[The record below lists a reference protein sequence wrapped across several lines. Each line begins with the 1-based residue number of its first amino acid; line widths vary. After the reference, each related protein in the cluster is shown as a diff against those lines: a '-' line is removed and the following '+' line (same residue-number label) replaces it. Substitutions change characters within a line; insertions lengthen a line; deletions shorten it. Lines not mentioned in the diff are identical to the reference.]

1 MKKDKNSIA
10 VIGQGFVGGSLT
22 QVFSE
27 RGFIVYTCDKK
38 GISAPGSYNGSV
50 WSLKSMV
57 DFAERVSPTKDHCFL
72 STYFVCVPTPMRK
85 TGAAD
90 LSIVE
95 SVLQELANIPG
106 ERVAVVKSTV
116 PPGSTDSWNKRF
128 NESGLTVVFCP
139 EFLTE
144 ANALEDMR
152 NQTRIIVGGPRPASS
167 RVKDVFR
174 RAFPDTPIIKTGST
188 TAEMVKYF
196 TNSFL
201 STKVSFANEIYQICE
216 SLNIDYDKVVEYA
229 LYDERIGKTHLSVPG
244 PDGSLGFGGHC
255 FPKDLGALIFLAN
268 SLGITPSVLQGVRD
282 KNDEVRVDRDWER
295 QIGRAVSEE

>member
-1 MKKDKNSIA
+1 MKKDRNSIA

-72 STYFVCVPTPMRK
+72 SAYFVCVPTPMRK

-95 SVLQELANIPG
+95 SVLQELADIPG

-116 PPGSTDSWNKRF
+116 PPGSTDAWNKRF

-216 SLNIDYDKVVEYA
+216 SLDIDYDKVVEYA
-229 LYDERIGKTHLSVPG
+229 LYDERIGKTHLS
-244 PDGSLGFGGHC
+244 
-255 FPKDLGALIFLAN
+255 
-268 SLGITPSVLQGVRD
+268 
-282 KNDEVRVDRDWER
+282 
-295 QIGRAVSEE
+295 